1 MHMDGAALYAATHE
15 INEQLLDGRI
25 ERIAM
30 PNRNDCILT
39 IRALG
44 KNHRLLISVDPQAA
58 RMHLCGPA
66 EPGPEQPFVFLML
79 LRKYLVHGRILGF
92 DVPQMDRVCR
102 IRVGVVNDLGDRVER
117 LLIAELMGKHSNLI
131 LVDESGHVVDSARR
145 VTPSMSSLRTVLP
158 GDTYQAPPSQQKQ
171 NLLAQSEEDLQSFLA
186 GLSGGS
192 VQTHLVD
199 AFYGLSPFT
208 AQQLCERAGFGSALY
223 APLSKDACSRLA
235 QACTTF
241 VDALT
246 HGAFTP
252 CLLLGPDGIPA
263 GFSPFTI
270 ASMPCDPVPRFQDAL
285 LTYYQAH
292 RTSQQLLRE
301 RTALLSSV
309 SARLQRL
316 YKRLQIQNDT
326 LQKSAEFETIRT
338 QGELLLAYAY
348 QIRRGAA
355 TATVYDYTQDKEVT
369 LTLDPQLSAADNAA
383 KRFKRY
389 QKLKSAQ
396 IAAQAQKD
404 EIAPEIEYLE
414 GIQFA
419 LEQCETVEEVR
430 EIRGELQDQGILHV
444 TQKQKG
450 KHEPQLSKPVHLRS
464 SEGVDVY
471 CGRNNA
477 QNDFVT
483 LKLSRSTDTW
493 LHVQGMPGSHVLIK
507 AHPAPQQ
514 TLLEAAQV
522 AAFYSR
528 ARNSSNVPVD
538 YTLVKFVRKPSGAK
552 PGFVTY
558 TSQKTLF
565 VTPDAELVKSLICKE
580 R

>member
-1 MHMDGAALYAATHE
+1 MHMDGAALYAATYE

-39 IRALG
+39 IRAQG

-79 LRKYLVHGRILGF
+79 LRKHLVHGRILGF
-92 DVPQMDRVCR
+92 EVPQMDRVCVVR
-102 IRVGVVNDLGDRVER
+102 IGVVNELGDRVER
-117 LLIAELMGKHSNLI
+117 RLIAELMGKHSNLI
-131 LVDESGHVVDSARR
+131 LVDETGHVVDSARR

-158 GDTYQAPPSQQKQ
+158 GDAYQAPPSQQKE
-171 NLLAQSEEDLQSFLA
+171 NLLAQSEADLTSLFAALT
-186 GLSGGS
+186 GGS
-192 VQTHLVD
+192 VQRHLVD
-199 AFYGLSPFT
+199 AFYGISPFT
-208 AQQLCERAGFGSALY
+208 AQQLCERAGLDESAY
-223 APLSKDACSRLA
+223 APLSTAACTRLA
-235 QACTTF
+235 SACAAF

-246 HGAFTP
+246 RGAYTP
-252 CLLLGPDGIPA
+252 CLLVSPDGTPT
-263 GFSPFTI
+263 GFSPFVV
-270 ASMPCDPVPRFQDAL
+270 ASQACKPVPRFQDAL
-285 LTYYQAH
+285 ETYYRVHGVLQ
-292 RTSQQLLRE
+292 RLSRE
-301 RTALLSSV
+301 RTALLSTV

-326 LQKSAEFETIRT
+326 LQESAGFEAVRM

-348 QIRRGAA
+348 QIPPKAA
-355 TATVYDYTQDKEVT
+355 SATVFDYTQDKEVT
-369 LTLDPQLSAADNAA
+369 ISLDPQLSVADNAA
-383 KRFKRY
+383 RRFKRY

-396 IAAQAQKD
+396 TAAQAQKEEILP
-404 EIAPEIEYLE
+404 EIAYLE

-430 EIRGELQDQGILHV
+430 EIRSELQDQGILHIA
-444 TQKQKG
+444 QRQKG
-450 KHEPQLSKPVHLRS
+450 KRESHLSKPVHLRS
-464 SEGVDVY
+464 REGIDLY

-483 LKLSRSTDTW
+483 LKLSRSSDTW

-507 AHPAPQQ
+507 AHPVPQQ

-538 YTLVKFVRKPSGAK
+538 YTLIKFVRKPSGAK

-565 VTPDAELVKSLICKE
+565 VTPDAELVKSLICQE
-580 R
+580 P